1 MSHYLVS
8 FYGPLTDD
16 ARGGLSAAGL
26 AVDGQTGGGTV
37 APGGELPPMNRTYVR
52 VEAASGSTAIGPV
65 QAAVAGRGA
74 YGEFQAQ
81 PL

>member
-1 MSHYLVS
+1 
-8 FYGPLTDD
+8 
-16 ARGGLSAAGL
+16 
-26 AVDGQTGGGTV
+26 
-37 APGGELPPMNRTYVR
+37 MNRTYVR